1 MIEFILATTIIVGK
15 TEIGPDTIQYDLLN
29 EEGQI
34 EHVIDTN
41 PTLWLTLKPMNIT
54 TEQHSQLIELLEDT
68 VSYYC
73 DENRLSGEMVYTI
86 IEAYSAAKVAQLR
99 GEVQ

>member
-1 MIEFILATTIIVGK
+1 
-15 TEIGPDTIQYDLLN
+15 
-29 EEGQI
+29 
-34 EHVIDTN
+34 
-41 PTLWLTLKPMNIT
+41 MNIT

-68 VSYYC
+68 VEYYC